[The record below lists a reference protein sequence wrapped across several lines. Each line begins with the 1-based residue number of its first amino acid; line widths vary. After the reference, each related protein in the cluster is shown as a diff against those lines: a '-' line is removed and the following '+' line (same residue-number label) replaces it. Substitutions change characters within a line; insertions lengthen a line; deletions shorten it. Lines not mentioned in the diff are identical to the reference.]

1 MITQETGGKKTGK
14 PTNKQ
19 RKTKNRV
26 LFLLNNTQQAPF
38 PAGNTVGDRV
48 SPGPCILAQICIFV
62 QLSPWS
68 GLLGQGFQC
77 RKDFSAPQKCWV

>member
-1 MITQETGGKKTGK
+1 MYFTMITQETDKKNKQTGK

-26 LFLLNNTQQAPF
+26 LFLLNTQQAPF

-48 SPGPCILAQICIFV
+48 SPGSCILVHTDLRICPVI
-62 QLSPWS
+62 SME
-68 GLLGQGFQC
+68 
-77 RKDFSAPQKCWV
+77 WVAGSRLPV